1 MLVGLSVCPECWFR
15 VKMSLGYL
23 EHMCMNFGLNCTIS
37 KRVIPNN
44 VGHPPDFVITALV
57 NMLNLESTLF
67 L

>member
-1 MLVGLSVCPECWFR
+1 
-15 VKMSLGYL
+15 MSLGYL